1 MTDAEEQL
9 VGHVAAAITPP
20 SAHGSEIKFWA
31 RVAHK
36 AVYAMRFSPTHAL
49 VRRPRT
55 TPMYRCWVWDCDMK
69 ELVPLKESPRL

>member
-20 SAHGSEIKFWA
+20 SATGSEIQFWS

-36 AVYAMRFSPTHAL
+36 AVYAIRFSSTHAL

-55 TPMYRCWVWDCDMK
+55 APMYRCWVWDDEIK
-69 ELVPLKESPRL
+69 ELVPFRGP